1 MNKEEL
7 KEKIRKEFISLST
20 CNVGNNTVKTINGVD
35 IDELIENIE
44 KAKKIDNHIKIT
56 TDDFE
61 YKFDYEKAYYNLSYN
76 MYEVMVK
83 NDRLKNENKKLKKE
97 IKQLQKI
104 TITKRGNYLEI
115 SVGKVNKLFKINEEF
130 QKWIEE
136 IK

>member
-7 KEKIRKEFISLST
+7 NNIICE
-20 CNVGNNTVKTINGVD
+20 CNKDYEILNEAYNY
-35 IDELIENIE
+35 IE
-44 KAKKIDNHIKIT
+44 KL
-56 TDDFE
+56 
-61 YKFDYEKAYYNLSYN
+61 EK
-76 MYEVMVK
+76 
-83 NDRLKNENKKLKKE
+83 ENKKLKKE

-104 TITKRGNYLEI
+104 TITKRGNYLEV

>member
-7 KEKIRKEFISLST
+7 NNIICE
-20 CNVGNNTVKTINGVD
+20 CNKDYEILN
-35 IDELIENIE
+35 E
-44 KAKKIDNHIKIT
+44 
-56 TDDFE
+56 DFE
-61 YKFDYEKAYYNLSYN
+61 LNEKLEKEYNVSTG
-76 MYEVMVK
+76 K
-83 NDRLKNENKKLKKE
+83 QLKKE

-104 TITKRGNYLEI
+104 TITKRGNYLEV